1 MKKSILFIICSLQI
15 ILIQAQNKSACDSVY
30 LKTATIIKSDD
41 PCLLAAANYVLEH
54 PLTDNSSI
62 HGKYMGF
69 ILNWMDKTPEFTF
82 NLQDNVLTLCKD
94 DNLLLFNIYLASLAK
109 AAIETKKDYIPAAL
123 RLFVTYIE
131 KPENKVKQTSK
142 VRKMIAS
149 VKENKFEKYQ

>member
-1 MKKSILFIICSLQI
+1 
-15 ILIQAQNKSACDSVY
+15 
-30 LKTATIIKSDD
+30 
-41 PCLLAAANYVLEH
+41 
-54 PLTDNSSI
+54 
-62 HGKYMGF
+62 
-69 ILNWMDKTPEFTF
+69 MDKTPEFTF